1 MLIRTPMLRLGL
13 RLKTAALAVAIILAL
28 ASVALAQ
35 DKDNSKSKNKGR
47 NEDNPRFDAGL
58 AYSGVF
64 SKTSSA
70 SLSNTTLKPTTSGGA
85 LATFRYHFNHTHG
98 VEVNFGHTSNS
109 QVYSVAPDTFRVN
122 AGITEFTAAYVLSPF
137 HAKRIDPFVFAGG
150 GALRFNPGKQY
161 IDGVQ
166 SSFSA
171 ASQRP
176 LAVLYGAGLDYRLW
190 KALAVRVQYR
200 GLFYKA
206 PDFRVPSLFTGVY
219 GHMAEPTVGFVI
231 KF

>member
-1 MLIRTPMLRLGL
+1 MLIRTPMSRPGF
-13 RLKTAALAVAIILAL
+13 KAIALAVATIFAFASLAL
-28 ASVALAQ
+28 AQNKTKAKTKTNYVA
-35 DKDNSKSKNKGR
+35 
-47 NEDNPRFDAGL
+47 RFDVGL

-64 SKTSSA
+64 SKTSAPSTGTV
-70 SLSNTTLKPTTSGGA
+70 SLKPTTAGA
-85 LATFRYHFNHTHG
+85 VLGSVRYHFNHTHG

-109 QVYSVAPDTFRVN
+109 QVYSVPPDTFRVN

-137 HAKRIDPFVFAGG
+137 HASRMDPFLFAGG
-150 GALRFNPGKQY
+150 GALRFNPGNQY
-161 IDGVQ
+161 IDGSR
-166 SSFSA
+166 SSLGA

-206 PDFRVPSLFTGVY
+206 PDFHVPSLFTGVY
-219 GHMAEPTVGFVI
+219 THMAEPTVGFVI